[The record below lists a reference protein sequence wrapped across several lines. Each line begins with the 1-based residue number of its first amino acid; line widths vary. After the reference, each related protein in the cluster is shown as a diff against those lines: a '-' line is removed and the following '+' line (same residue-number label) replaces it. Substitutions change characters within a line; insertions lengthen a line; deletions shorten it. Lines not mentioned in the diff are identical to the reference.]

1 MMDYKFK
8 TKPYAHQ
15 IKALD
20 MSWKKVNYAY
30 FMEMGTGKSKVL
42 LDNIAMLYDK
52 GAINSALIVAPK
64 SVYRNWE
71 KLEIPIHLPDHI
83 ETFIGVWQATTTK
96 KQQEIIENCLM
107 PQERLKIVLMNVE
120 ALSTKKGA
128 MFAEKFLKCNKVLFA
143 IDESTTIKNHK
154 AKRTK
159 TVLALSEHAK
169 CRRIL
174 TGMPVTK
181 NPMDLFTQCN
191 FLDPDLLGYSS
202 FYAFQGRYAD
212 TIRRKGAGGF
222 HEYNHVIGYRNLDEL
237 EKTLKKFSYRVLKQ
251 DCLDLP
257 DKIYTTRVIQ
267 LTEQQKKL
275 YLQMKRFALAEL
287 KGRTMTSFNVLTQVM
302 RLHQIICGFMK
313 TDEGRIID
321 IENTRVQ
328 ELLNVLDETEGKAI
342 IWCTYRHNILSLK
355 DILKEKYGELSTDT
369 LFGDTP
375 DKKRM
380 TLVERFQDKESPFR
394 FLVGNPQTGGRGLTL
409 TAANTVIYYSNGY
422 DLEIRLQSEDR
433 AHRIGQTNKVLY
445 VDIVAEKTVDE
456 KIIKALKS
464 KINIAKEIMGEELKS
479 WI

>member
-1 MMDYKFK
+1 MDYKFK

-96 KQQEIIENCLM
+96 TQQEIIENCLM

-128 MFAEKFLKCNKVLFA
+128 MFADKFLKCNKVLLA

-159 TVLALSEHAK
+159 TVLALREHAK

-174 TGMPVTK
+174 TGMPITK

-202 FYAFQGRYAD
+202 FYAFQGRYAN

-237 EKTLKKFSYRVLKQ
+237 EKTLKKFSYRVLKE

-275 YLQMKRFALAEL
+275 YIQMKRFALAEL
-287 KGRTMTSFNVLTQVM
+287 KGRTMTSFNILTQIM

-313 TDEGRIID
+313 TDEGRIIEV
-321 IENTRVQ
+321 ENTRVQ
-328 ELLNVLDETEGKAI
+328 ELLSVLDETEGKAI

-355 DILKEKYGELSTDT
+355 DILREKYGELSTDT

-380 TLVERFQDKESPFR
+380 TLIERFQDKKSPLR
-394 FLVGNPQTGGRGLTL
+394 FLIGNPQTGGRGITL

-433 AHRIGQTNKVLY
+433 AHRIGQMNKVLY

>member
-1 MMDYKFK
+1 
-8 TKPYAHQ
+8 
-15 IKALD
+15 
-20 MSWKKVNYAY
+20 
-30 FMEMGTGKSKVL
+30 MEMGTGKSKVL

-83 ETFIGVWQATTTK
+83 EPFIGVWQATTTK
-96 KQQEIIENCLM
+96 TQQEIIENCLT

-128 MFAEKFLKCNKVLFA
+128 MFADKFLKCNKVLLA

-159 TVLALSEHAK
+159 TVLALREHAK

-174 TGMPVTK
+174 TGMPITK

-202 FYAFQGRYAD
+202 FYAFQGRYAN

-287 KGRTMTSFNVLTQVM
+287 KGRTMTSFNILTQIM

-321 IENTRVQ
+321 VENTRVQ
-328 ELLNVLDETEGKAI
+328 ELLSVLDETEGKAI

-355 DILKEKYGELSTDT
+355 DILREKYGELSTDT

-380 TLVERFQDKESPFR
+380 TLIERFQDKKSPLR
-394 FLVGNPQTGGRGLTL
+394 FLIGNPQTGGRGITL

>member
-1 MMDYKFK
+1 MDYKFK

-96 KQQEIIENCLM
+96 TQQEIIENCLM

-128 MFAEKFLKCNKVLFA
+128 MFADKFLKCNKVLLA

-159 TVLALSEHAK
+159 TVLALREHAK

-174 TGMPVTK
+174 TGMPITK

-202 FYAFQGRYAD
+202 FYAFQGRYAN

-287 KGRTMTSFNVLTQVM
+287 KGRTMTSFNILTQIM

-321 IENTRVQ
+321 VENTRVQ
-328 ELLNVLDETEGKAI
+328 ELLSVLDETEGKAI

-355 DILKEKYGELSTDT
+355 DILREKYGELSTDT

-380 TLVERFQDKESPFR
+380 TLIERFQDKKSPLR
-394 FLVGNPQTGGRGLTL
+394 FLIGNPQTGGRGITL

>member
-1 MMDYKFK
+1 MDYKFK

-96 KQQEIIENCLM
+96 TQQEIIENCLM

-128 MFAEKFLKCNKVLFA
+128 MFADKFLKCNKVLLA

-159 TVLALSEHAK
+159 TVLALREHAK

-174 TGMPVTK
+174 TGMPITK

-202 FYAFQGRYAD
+202 FYAFQGRYAN

-287 KGRTMTSFNVLTQVM
+287 KGRTMTSFNILTQIM

-313 TDEGRIID
+313 TDEGRIIEV
-321 IENTRVQ
+321 ENTRVQ
-328 ELLNVLDETEGKAI
+328 ELLSVLDETEGKAI

-355 DILKEKYGELSTDT
+355 DILREKYGELSTDT

-380 TLVERFQDKESPFR
+380 TLIERFQDKKSPLR
-394 FLVGNPQTGGRGLTL
+394 FLIGNPQTGGRGITL

>member
-1 MMDYKFK
+1 MDYKFK

-96 KQQEIIENCLM
+96 TQQEIIENCLM

-222 HEYNHVIGYRNLDEL
+222 HEYNHIIGYRNLDEL

-275 YLQMKRFALAEL
+275 YFQMKRFALAEL

>member
-1 MMDYKFK
+1 MDYKFK

-96 KQQEIIENCLM
+96 TQQEIIENCLM

-128 MFAEKFLKCNKVLFA
+128 MFADKFLKCNKVLLA

-159 TVLALSEHAK
+159 TVLALREHAK

-174 TGMPVTK
+174 TGMPITK

-202 FYAFQGRYAD
+202 FYAFQGRYAN

-237 EKTLKKFSYRVLKQ
+237 EKTVKKFSYRVLKQ

-287 KGRTMTSFNVLTQVM
+287 KGRTMTSFNILTQIM

-321 IENTRVQ
+321 VENTRVQ
-328 ELLNVLDETEGKAI
+328 ELLSVLDETEGKAI

-355 DILKEKYGELSTDT
+355 DILREKYGELSTDT

-380 TLVERFQDKESPFR
+380 TLIERFQDKKSPLR
-394 FLVGNPQTGGRGLTL
+394 FLIGNPQTGGRGITL

>member
-1 MMDYKFK
+1 MDYKFK
-8 TKPYAHQ
+8 TKPYEHQ
-15 IKALD
+15 LKAVD
-20 MSWKKVNYAY
+20 MSWIKVNYAY

-83 ETFIGVWQATTTK
+83 EPFTGVWQATMTK
-96 KQQEIIENCLM
+96 TQQEIIENCLM

-120 ALSTKKGA
+120 AFSTKKGA
-128 MFAEKFLKCNKVLFA
+128 MFAEKFLKCNKVLLA

-159 TVLALSEHAK
+159 TVLALREHAK

-174 TGMPVTK
+174 TGMPITK

-202 FYAFQGRYAD
+202 FYAFQGRYAN

-287 KGRTMTSFNVLTQVM
+287 KGRTMTSFNILTQIM

-321 IENTRVQ
+321 VENTRVQ
-328 ELLNVLDETEGKAI
+328 ELLSVLDETEGKAI

-355 DILKEKYGELSTDT
+355 DILREKYGELSTDT

-380 TLVERFQDKESPFR
+380 TLIERFQDKKSPLR
-394 FLVGNPQTGGRGLTL
+394 FLIGNPQTGGRGITL

-445 VDIVAEKTVDE
+445 VDIFAEKTVDE

>member
-96 KQQEIIENCLM
+96 TQQEIIENCLM

-321 IENTRVQ
+321 IENARVQ

>member
-1 MMDYKFK
+1 MDYKFK

-96 KQQEIIENCLM
+96 TQQEIIENCLM

-128 MFAEKFLKCNKVLFA
+128 MFAEKFLKCNKVLLA

-159 TVLALSEHAK
+159 TVLALREHAK

-174 TGMPVTK
+174 TGMPITK

-202 FYAFQGRYAD
+202 FYAFQGRYAN

-287 KGRTMTSFNVLTQVM
+287 KGRTMTSFNILTQIM

-313 TDEGRIID
+313 TDEGRIIEV
-321 IENTRVQ
+321 ENTRVQ
-328 ELLNVLDETEGKAI
+328 ELLSVLDETEGKAI

-355 DILKEKYGELSTDT
+355 DILREKYGELSTDT

-380 TLVERFQDKESPFR
+380 TLIERFQDKKSPLR
-394 FLVGNPQTGGRGLTL
+394 FLIGNPQTGGRGITL

>member
-1 MMDYKFK
+1 MDYKFK

-96 KQQEIIENCLM
+96 TQQEIIENCLM

-128 MFAEKFLKCNKVLFA
+128 MFADKFLKCNKVLLA

-159 TVLALSEHAK
+159 TVLALREHAK

-174 TGMPVTK
+174 TGMPITK

-202 FYAFQGRYAD
+202 FYAFQGRYAN

-275 YLQMKRFALAEL
+275 YIQMKRFALAEL
-287 KGRTMTSFNVLTQVM
+287 KGRTMTSFNILTQIM

-313 TDEGRIID
+313 TDEGRIIEV
-321 IENTRVQ
+321 ENTRVQ
-328 ELLNVLDETEGKAI
+328 ELLSVLDETEGKAI

-355 DILKEKYGELSTDT
+355 DILREKYGELSTDT

-380 TLVERFQDKESPFR
+380 TLIERFQDKKSPLR
-394 FLVGNPQTGGRGLTL
+394 FLIGNPQTGGRGITL

-433 AHRIGQTNKVLY
+433 AHRIGQMNKVLY

>member
-1 MMDYKFK
+1 MDYKFK

-96 KQQEIIENCLM
+96 TQQEIIENCLM

-128 MFAEKFLKCNKVLFA
+128 MFAEKFLKCNKVLLA

-380 TLVERFQDKESPFR
+380 TLIERFQDKESPFR
-394 FLVGNPQTGGRGLTL
+394 FLVGNPQTGGRGITL

>member
-1 MMDYKFK
+1 
-8 TKPYAHQ
+8 
-15 IKALD
+15 
-20 MSWKKVNYAY
+20 
-30 FMEMGTGKSKVL
+30 
-42 LDNIAMLYDK
+42 
-52 GAINSALIVAPK
+52 
-64 SVYRNWE
+64 
-71 KLEIPIHLPDHI
+71 
-83 ETFIGVWQATTTK
+83 
-96 KQQEIIENCLM
+96 
-107 PQERLKIVLMNVE
+107 
-120 ALSTKKGA
+120 
-128 MFAEKFLKCNKVLFA
+128 
-143 IDESTTIKNHK
+143 
-154 AKRTK
+154 
-159 TVLALSEHAK
+159 
-169 CRRIL
+169 
-174 TGMPVTK
+174 
-181 NPMDLFTQCN
+181 
-191 FLDPDLLGYSS
+191 
-202 FYAFQGRYAD
+202 
-212 TIRRKGAGGF
+212 
-222 HEYNHVIGYRNLDEL
+222 
-237 EKTLKKFSYRVLKQ
+237 
-251 DCLDLP
+251 
-257 DKIYTTRVIQ
+257 
-267 LTEQQKKL
+267 
-275 YLQMKRFALAEL
+275 MKRCALAEL

-380 TLVERFQDKESPFR
+380 TLIERFQDKESPFR

-433 AHRIGQTNKVLY
+433 AHRIGQMNKVLY

>member
-128 MFAEKFLKCNKVLFA
+128 MFAEKFLKCNKVLLA

>member
-1 MMDYKFK
+1 MDYKFK

-96 KQQEIIENCLM
+96 TQQEIIENCLM

-128 MFAEKFLKCNKVLFA
+128 MFAEKFLKCNKVLLA

-394 FLVGNPQTGGRGLTL
+394 FLVGNPQTGGRGITL

>member
-1 MMDYKFK
+1 MDYKFK

-83 ETFIGVWQATTTK
+83 ETFIGVWQAATTK
-96 KQQEIIENCLM
+96 KQQEIIENCLI

-128 MFAEKFLKCNKVLFA
+128 MFADKFLKCNKVLFA

-222 HEYNHVIGYRNLDEL
+222 HEYNHIIGYRNLDEL

-321 IENTRVQ
+321 VENTRVQ

-394 FLVGNPQTGGRGLTL
+394 FLVGNPQTGGRGITL